1 MATYNQTY
9 IVNKDLKVMNSVK
22 QGELYTKML
31 LDTKFKKQ
39 AIRDTEYTN
48 KVLDLKKS
56 NDYSENIS
64 RNIAAQTKTGKAFVD
79 KVLKS
84 GYDALVD
91 THGTNVS
98 KIPVIVLNPDSNL
111 SKTSKTEYTKATKDL
126 LRTYYSRYY

>member
-1 MATYNQTY
+1 
-9 IVNKDLKVMNSVK
+9 
-22 QGELYTKML
+22 ML